1 MLDSYYFVLD
11 NPAGTPPPPPAPLTA
26 SLSHSGGTLTA
37 SITGGTIPYHYSF
50 SYSYSGTC
58 YGSTIS
64 NPTGTTSS
72 TTVSTSF
79 SNVAYSG
86 TTYNYVCN
94 ISDSAGHSATTN
106 VVTITPCLVPET
118 LITLKNGTQKE
129 LGKLKVGEELFGE
142 NNKVES
148 FETYHVSTLY
158 NINEGLLKSSIGHIH
173 LINGGQ
179 QVQALELKV
188 GDKFKNIKEEE
199 IEIYSIEKQQGNFKV
214 INISTTNKTYVANGI
229 YTHNKL
235 PCGS

>member
-1 MLDSYYFVLD
+1 MLNKYYFFLGI
-11 NPAGTPPPPPAPLTA
+11 NTGTPPTPPAPLYV
-26 SLSHSGGTLTA
+26 SLANSSGNLIATISGG
-37 SITGGTIPYHYSF
+37 SPP
-50 SYSYSGTC
+50 YSYNFWMSYTGTC
-58 YGSTIS
+58 HGGNIT

-72 TTVSTSF
+72 TTVSTPFSF
-79 SNVAYSG
+79 VAYGS
-86 TTYNYVCN
+86 TTYRFEVDITDNTGAFVQSH
-94 ISDSAGHSATTN
+94 IF
-106 VVTITPCLVPET
+106 ITPCLVPES